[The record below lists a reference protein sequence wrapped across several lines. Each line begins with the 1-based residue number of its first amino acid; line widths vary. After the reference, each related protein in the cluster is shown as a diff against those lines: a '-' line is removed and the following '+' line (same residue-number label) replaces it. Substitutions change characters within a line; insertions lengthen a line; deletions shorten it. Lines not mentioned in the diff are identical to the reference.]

1 MKIRLNMTRQQYQGV
16 ITIAGNS
23 LRMIAGETFR
33 AVQMRDAL
41 HGLLMR
47 SQMRLLLLKER
58 GNRLSLN
65 DSEALALY
73 ECCASL
79 ADRFFPYE
87 RATAYWLLEQIDRQ
101 RMDYLRRLRANLG
114 DAQADHLALLNQ

>member
-47 SQMRLLLLKER
+47 SQMRLLLLKDR
-58 GNRLSLN
+58 GNRLSLS

-87 RATAYWLLEQIDRQ
+87 RATAFWLIEQIDLQ